1 MTVLIIFCFILFLLL
16 CVWNVYLTMQ
26 LSKYKEIETSL
37 VHIKQETEDV
47 LYSFIE
53 EWKEENEQFLN
64 KLSNNSNNNKQV
76 EKASTTARN
85 ESFTRNEPFVSTK
98 SNLVKRFDFVEKQ
111 TEINYKDLLINE
123 SDQNNISVLVED
135 RDKTIEESIPSTEKP
150 TPVKASNSL
159 LDEIISM
166 RNEGL
171 TTNEI
176 AKKLDKGK
184 TEIEL
189 MLKLRQ

>member
-16 CVWNVYLTMQ
+16 CVWNIYLTMQ

-37 VHIKQETEDV
+37 FHIKQETEDV

-76 EKASTTARN
+76 EKAPT
-85 ESFTRNEPFVSTK
+85 FTRNESVVSTK

-111 TEINYKDLLINE
+111 TEIDYKDLLLNE
-123 SDQNNISVLVED
+123 SDQNNISELTPNH
-135 RDKTIEESIPSTEKP
+135 DKPVEESVYSTEKT
-150 TPVKASNSL
+150 TPERSSNSL

-166 RNEGL
+166 RNDGL

>member
-16 CVWNVYLTMQ
+16 CVWNIYLTMQ

-37 VHIKQETEDV
+37 FHIKQETEDV

-76 EKASTTARN
+76 QNAPTINRN
-85 ESFTRNEPFVSTK
+85 ESFVSK
-98 SNLVKRFDFVEKQ
+98 KQNLVKRFDFVEKQ
-111 TEINYKDLLINE
+111 TEIDYKDLLLNE
-123 SDQNNISVLVED
+123 SDQNDISGLIQNREKTVVESV
-135 RDKTIEESIPSTEKP
+135 KATEKL
-150 TPVKASNSL
+150 TPERPKNSL

-166 RNEGL
+166 KNDGL
-171 TTNEI
+171 TTDEI
-176 AKKLDKGK
+176 AKKLDKGR

>member
-1 MTVLIIFCFILFLLL
+1 
-16 CVWNVYLTMQ
+16 MQ
-26 LSKYKEIETSL
+26 LSKYKEIETYL
-37 VHIKQETEDV
+37 FQIKQETEDV

-53 EWKEENEQFLN
+53 EWKEENEHFLN

-76 EKASTTARN
+76 EKAPTIARN
-85 ESFTRNEPFVSTK
+85 ESVTRNETIVPTK
-98 SNLVKRFDFVEKQ
+98 SNLVKRFDFIEKQ
-111 TEINYKDLLINE
+111 TEIDYKDLLLNE
-123 SDQNNISVLVED
+123 SEQNNISDLEQN
-135 RDKTIEESIPSTEKP
+135 RDKSVEESINSTEKP
-150 TPVKASNSL
+150 TPEQASNSL

-166 RNEGL
+166 RNDGL

>member
-1 MTVLIIFCFILFLLL
+1 MIFCFILFLLL

-37 VHIKQETEDV
+37 FHIKQETEDV

-53 EWKEENEQFLN
+53 ELKEENEEFLN
-64 KLSNNSNNNKQV
+64 KLGNTSNNNKQV
-76 EKASTTARN
+76 ENASTITENA
-85 ESFTRNEPFVSTK
+85 PFLSTK

-111 TEINYKDLLINE
+111 TEIDYKDLLLNE
-123 SDQNNISVLVED
+123 SNQNHISEL
-135 RDKTIEESIPSTEKP
+135 IPIREKIVGEIVKP
-150 TPVKASNSL
+150 TQKPPQERSSNGL
-159 LDEIISM
+159 FDDIISM
-166 RNEGL
+166 RNDGL
-171 TTNEI
+171 TTDEI

-189 MLKLRQ
+189 MLKLRH

>member
-37 VHIKQETEDV
+37 FHIKQETEDV

-64 KLSNNSNNNKQV
+64 KLSDNSNNNKQV
-76 EKASTTARN
+76 EKAPPINRN
-85 ESFTRNEPFVSTK
+85 ESFVSK
-98 SNLVKRFDFVEKQ
+98 KPNLVKRFDFVEKQ
-111 TEINYKDLLINE
+111 TEIDYKDLLLND
-123 SDQNNISVLVED
+123 SDQNNISERIQNREKPVA
-135 RDKTIEESIPSTEKP
+135 ESVKPTEKLAIERP
-150 TPVKASNSL
+150 SNSL

-166 RNEGL
+166 KNDGL
-171 TTNEI
+171 TTDEI

>member
-1 MTVLIIFCFILFLLL
+1 
-16 CVWNVYLTMQ
+16 MQ

-37 VHIKQETEDV
+37 FHIKQETEDV

-53 EWKEENEQFLN
+53 EWKEENEEFLN
-64 KLSNNSNNNKQV
+64 KLSSHSNNNKQV
-76 EKASTTARN
+76 VKAPTINRN
-85 ESFTRNEPFVSTK
+85 ESFVSK
-98 SNLVKRFDFVEKQ
+98 KQNLVKRFDFVEKQ
-111 TEINYKDLLINE
+111 TEIDYKDLLLNE
-123 SDQNNISVLVED
+123 SDQNDISERIQNL
-135 RDKTIEESIPSTEKP
+135 EKP
-150 TPVKASNSL
+150 VTESVKPTDQQTPERPRNSL

-166 RNEGL
+166 KNEGL
-171 TTNEI
+171 TTDEI

>member
-1 MTVLIIFCFILFLLL
+1 
-16 CVWNVYLTMQ
+16 MQ

-37 VHIKQETEDV
+37 FHIKQETEDV

-53 EWKEENEQFLN
+53 EWKEENEEFLN
-64 KLSNNSNNNKQV
+64 KLSSHSNNNKQV
-76 EKASTTARN
+76 VKAPTINRN
-85 ESFTRNEPFVSTK
+85 ESFVSK
-98 SNLVKRFDFVEKQ
+98 KQNLVKRFDFVEKQ
-111 TEINYKDLLINE
+111 TEIDYKDLLLNE
-123 SDQNNISVLVED
+123 SDQNDISERIQNL
-135 RDKTIEESIPSTEKP
+135 EKP
-150 TPVKASNSL
+150 VTESVKPTDQQTPERPRNSL

-166 RNEGL
+166 KNDGL
-171 TTNEI
+171 TTDEI

>member
-1 MTVLIIFCFILFLLL
+1 
-16 CVWNVYLTMQ
+16 MQ

-37 VHIKQETEDV
+37 FQIKQETEDV

-53 EWKEENEQFLN
+53 EWKEENEHFLN

-76 EKASTTARN
+76 EKAPTIARN
-85 ESFTRNEPFVSTK
+85 ESVTRNETIVPTK
-98 SNLVKRFDFVEKQ
+98 SNLVKRFDFIEKQ
-111 TEINYKDLLINE
+111 TEIDYKDLLLNE
-123 SDQNNISVLVED
+123 SEQNNISDLEQN
-135 RDKTIEESIPSTEKP
+135 RDKSVEESINSTEKP
-150 TPVKASNSL
+150 TPEKASNSL

-166 RNEGL
+166 RNDGL

>member
-1 MTVLIIFCFILFLLL
+1 
-16 CVWNVYLTMQ
+16 MQ
-26 LSKYKEIETSL
+26 LSKYKEIEKSL
-37 VHIKQETEDV
+37 FHIKQETEDV

-76 EKASTTARN
+76 QKIPTVSHK
-85 ESFTRNEPFVSTK
+85 ESSISTK
-98 SNLVKRFDFVEKQ
+98 SVLENRFDFVEKE
-111 TEINYKDLLINE
+111 TEIDYKDLLLNENGMNKTFEPVINE
-123 SDQNNISVLVED
+123 ETLFTVEEN
-135 RDKTIEESIPSTEKP
+135 K
-150 TPVKASNSL
+150 PVKSSNSL

-166 RNEGL
+166 RKNGQSI
-171 TTNEI
+171 NEI